1 MLALLREWVIYLP
14 LKRCSCLHGALS
26 RSAGLTVCDIFR
38 IFEQKLSA
46 IVFFLYSAGRIK
58 SACLVWVNNWFWLAL
73 SVYCLMLRTCNSVK
87 LLTASC
93 RHLNIRNCIRC
104 QNMYCTK
111 PHAAYAAPL
120 SLLIVGRFRL
130 WLTTHGLSLVH
141 DCLDIDLGTVTW
153 LDNLVKNT
161 VRLCGL

>member
-1 MLALLREWVIYLP
+1 MSESFTFHWNSVLVYMELCPDQQVWQFVTPSESLNKNCQRLWV
-14 LKRCSCLHGALS
+14 
-26 RSAGLTVCDIFR
+26 
-38 IFEQKLSA
+38 
-46 IVFFLYSAGRIK
+46 FLYSAGRIK

-120 SLLIVGRFRL
+120 SLLILGRFRL

-141 DCLDIDLGTVTW
+141 DCLGIDLGTATW
-153 LDNLVKNT
+153 LDNIVKNT

>member
-1 MLALLREWVIYLP
+1 MSHLP
-14 LKRCSCLHGALS
+14 SIETVFLFTWSIVQIS
-26 RSAGLTVCDIFR
+26 RFDSLWHLQNLWTKTVSDCG
-38 IFEQKLSA
+38 
-46 IVFFLYSAGRIK
+46 FLYSAGRIK

-130 WLTTHGLSLVH
+130 WLTIHGLSLVH